1 MRKEENKMTNEMW
14 LFLSVVL
21 AVAGIFIFAWI
32 WLKENLPLI
41 AGRED
46 PKLFTTVK
54 KGKIIAIKVAGKIT
68 GYYGNL
74 ADQGKHV
81 DRETGKVLDGKD
93 DELESSFLWQ
103 EFGVIWMGFGGS
115 VYQYPFEKMDMVDGT
130 IQKIKTT
137 ASSIFLKN
145 RFIVMVDDAE
155 TKEMVAIKL
164 VAQLITET
172 VHAGLS
178 LDYDNWISVVESQ
191 VKSACRD
198 FIAAKDGGLR
208 EITKEQLEGNGELF
222 KYVKALNGNVGNPGL
237 PEQIGQNI
245 VGFSVMTLE
254 IADEGVKNALQSGEI
269 ATEKMKGKV
278 IDAEAEAAVI
288 GKIAAA
294 NLEKAK
300 KEAEGIEA
308 IGNARNKILKE
319 TTKLVYKK
327 GAERLEET
335 RAMAEAV
342 GKFPGKALSLGAGNI
357 PVILGDSEEKDKKGE
372 KSKK

>member
-1 MRKEENKMTNEMW
+1 MTNEMW
-14 LFLSVVL
+14 YFLSVVL
-21 AVAGIFIFAWI
+21 AVAVIFIFAWI

-54 KGKIIAIKVAGKIT
+54 KGKMIAIKIAGKII

-74 ADQGKHV
+74 FDQDKHV
-81 DRETGKVLDGKD
+81 DRKTGKVLDGKD
-93 DELESSFLWQ
+93 SELENSFLWQ
-103 EFGVIWMGFGGS
+103 EFGSIWMGFGGS
-115 VYQYPFEKMDMVDGT
+115 IYQYPFEKMDMLDGT

-145 RFIVMVDDAE
+145 RFIVLVDDAE

-178 LDYDNWISVVESQ
+178 LNYDNWISVVESQ

-198 FIAAKDGGLR
+198 FIATQGIR
-208 EITKEQLEGNGELF
+208 EVTKEKLEGDGELF
-222 KYVKALNGNVGNPGL
+222 KYVMALNGNVGNPGL
-237 PEQIGQNI
+237 PEQIGQEI
-245 VGFSVMTLE
+245 IGFSVISLE
-254 IADEGVKNALQSGEI
+254 IADEDVKNALQSGEI

-278 IDAEAEAAVI
+278 IDAEGDAKVI
-288 GKIAAA
+288 ETIAIA

-335 RAMAEAV
+335 RAMAEAI
-342 GKFPGKALSLGAGNI
+342 GKLQVLKALSLGTGNI
-357 PVILGDSEEKDKKGE
+357 PVILGDSEEKDQKEE